1 MKVSQFTK
9 LESYS
14 FEQTFRKILFPLES
28 QTIITI
34 IIIILIIL
42 LNETLLKVV
51 KAQLQRKAFKQ
62 LKVEKEQISK
72 KNLFYNKNI

>member
-1 MKVSQFTK
+1 MFKIIKGNFSK
-9 LESYS
+9 
-14 FEQTFRKILFPLES
+14 KILPSNFEC
-28 QTIITI
+28 QTI
-34 IIIILIIL
+34 IIITILIIIF

-72 KNLFYNKNI
+72 QNLFYNKNI

>member
-1 MKVSQFTK
+1 MSNN
-9 LESYS
+9 Y
-14 FEQTFRKILFPLES
+14 
-28 QTIITI
+28 I
-34 IIIILIIL
+34 IIIMIIIIF

-72 KNLFYNKNI
+72 QEFIL

>member
-1 MKVSQFTK
+1 MNK
-9 LESYS
+9 L
-14 FEQTFRKILFPLES
+14 FEKSLFPLES

-34 IIIILIIL
+34 IIIILIIF

>member
-1 MKVSQFTK
+1 MMTSHCAIKFLNLREIFK
-9 LESYS
+9 KS
-14 FEQTFRKILFPLES
+14 FLPIECQ
-28 QTIITI
+28 TI
-34 IIIILIIL
+34 IIIMIIIIIF

-72 KNLFYNKNI
+72 QNLFYNKNI

>member
-1 MKVSQFTK
+1 MSNN
-9 LESYS
+9 Y
-14 FEQTFRKILFPLES
+14 
-28 QTIITI
+28 I
-34 IIIILIIL
+34 IIIMIIIIF

-72 KNLFYNKNI
+72 QNLFYNKYKKHIN